1 MARTAPD
8 FVDYLIELLTAL
20 GSVTA
25 KRMFSGYGLF
35 IDGMMFAIV
44 VDDAVWFKTD
54 GESRA
59 DFEAL
64 GLPRFTYLRKG
75 QPAALNFFRPPD
87 EALDSSELLL
97 PWARSALAAALRTRA
112 SAKPRTRPR

>member
-1 MARTAPD
+1 MAPTPSD
-8 FVDYLIELLTAL
+8 FVDYLIELLTDL
-20 GSVTA
+20 GNVTG

-54 GESRA
+54 GENRA

-97 PWARSALAAALRTRA
+97 PWARSALGAALRARA
-112 SAKPRTRPR
+112 PAKLQAPPR